1 MFAAA
6 QPIEAPERSVSQA
19 EAGPLVRTT
28 VLLARVWELRDAQMV
43 AILGGMQ
50 PESWRRWRAG
60 RVEIVDRERLRRMA
74 LLRDIHVT
82 TRTEAARLGAA
93 DWIRAR
99 QPRLGRR
106 SPLEMMASGRIAD
119 LIRLRD
125 AYAPLA
131 A

>member
-1 MFAAA
+1 MFVAA

-19 EAGPLVRTT
+19 EAAPLVRTT
-28 VLLARVWELRDAQMV
+28 VLMARVWELRDAQMV

-50 PESWRRWRAG
+50 PESWRRWCAG
-60 RVEIVDRERLRRMA
+60 RIEIVDRERLRRMA
-74 LLRDIHVT
+74 LLRDIHLA
-82 TRTEAARLGAA
+82 TRAEAAALGAA

-106 SPLEMMASGRIAD
+106 SPLEMMASGRIDD
-119 LIRLRD
+119 LVRLRD
-125 AYAPLA
+125 AYASLA